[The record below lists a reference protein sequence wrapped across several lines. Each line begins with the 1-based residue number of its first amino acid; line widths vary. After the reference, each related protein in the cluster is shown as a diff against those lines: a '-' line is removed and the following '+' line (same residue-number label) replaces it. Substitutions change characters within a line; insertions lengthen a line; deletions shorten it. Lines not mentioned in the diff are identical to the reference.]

1 MMMECLHSVWNQ
13 SSILTYTRYIVL
25 VKYDP
30 CSFQGFRE
38 RSNDSCRKG
47 NYMTY
52 SIKKV
57 FWGGVCRVSSFWL
70 VVWLSHFWLILIG
83 IFLNGMI
90 EIVIVNILYEKR
102 IESGF
107 LDSEWY
113 RVFDLTIKDH
123 IK

>member
-1 MMMECLHSVWNQ
+1 M
-13 SSILTYTRYIVL
+13 

-57 FWGGVCRVSSFWL
+57 S
-70 VVWLSHFWLILIG
+70 
-83 IFLNGMI
+83 
-90 EIVIVNILYEKR
+90 
-102 IESGF
+102 
-107 LDSEWY
+107 
-113 RVFDLTIKDH
+113 
-123 IK
+123 

>member
-13 SSILTYTRYIVL
+13 SSILTYTRYIIM

-38 RSNDSCRKG
+38 RSNDSFRKG

-57 FWGGVCRVSSFWL
+57 SWGGVCRVSSFWL

-113 RVFDLTIKDH
+113 RVFNLTNKDH